1 MTPKI
6 HFISEYDQIVNDY
19 GPPLRQ
25 WCIRYEARHAYF
37 KKITIKSNNFKNV
50 PKMLA
55 TRYSLKQIYKLSRLP
70 HLRMSNYA
78 VRIQNIEVSAF
89 KKQMKELLLN
99 HFGDINLN
107 KDIVQC
113 SKLCYD
119 NIEYCRFTVLIIG
132 LLNINEQPIF
142 GQIIRILK
150 TNEKWWLL
158 VDVLTTVGY
167 DENLFAW
174 EIKSTDHYVMLDPH
188 NLKSIPKV
196 SKNSFENVVN
206 LLSYQ
211 KIFIS
216 ISLIEY
222 DIDGTTL
229 EMMSNVERIS
239 TVIPTFKQQLLF
251 LKERE
256 KLFQTNN
263 GILINSSGSSSSSS
277 TNLNSSSS
285 SIESISNNLFSKSLD
300 QLTSDQSFDEQMIKQ
315 TFPDK
320 YIIPPLPDAVLKD
333 IEEAALH
340 KFGPHCSNRQILV
353 DAVAHDL
360 ISNYKIF
367 YPNHQQFDVI
377 GIAIVEFLKLPA
389 TKHNVGVW
397 KDALQTKLKRKRSE
411 NSDHIEV
418 QQYQLKYARV
428 GSGRPIKKRIGEVV
442 QRDRQK
448 QMMLA
453 FYDETTLHK
462 MQLKAE
468 QLRDI
473 SPIDINNQVKLWN
486 ETMQVRRQYIREN
499 STSDIVKEFPGYSNP
514 ILIFEEI
521 KMIMK
526 VDLAAAV
533 RRQVPILIEKISKTF
548 DFINDSSPF
557 RLIKILCREFNETVH
572 HILSNTEPS
581 VPHPTLVLV
590 DDRIYIYVDFVQ
602 VVSTSSPDDALALLI
617 AMYTIFELAFNKNSR
632 SIRLLYSILYAD
644 PRFLPNTIRIFLK
657 EKNIDVY
664 DEENKKLTSS
674 STTLS
679 NYTTTSINS
688 QSSND
693 LAIIQT
699 YSSPVR
705 DNDINSPDPTDTIFS
720 QKNADLDSNILINTD
735 QASQIAEESST
746 VLKNSQN
753 QYLNSRKR
761 PQRVA
766 KAAVEK
772 SKLFIDNMDDNEE
785 DTQENHLPNKK
796 RKSSTSSRS
805 YKRTRRD

>member
-78 VRIQNIEVSAF
+78 VRIQKIEISAF
-89 KKQMKELLLN
+89 NKQMKELLLN

-132 LLNINEQPIF
+132 LLDINEQPIF

-188 NLKSIPKV
+188 NLKYYYKGLDV
-196 SKNSFENVVN
+196 YEVN
-206 LLSYQ
+206 NA
-211 KIFIS
+211 K
-216 ISLIEY
+216 Y

-263 GILINSSGSSSSSS
+263 GISINSSGSSSSSS

-300 QLTSDQSFDEQMIKQ
+300 QSTSDQSFDEQMIKQ

-377 GIAIVEFLKLPA
+377 GIAMVEFLKLPA

-397 KDALQTKLKRKRSE
+397 KNALQTKLRRKRSE
-411 NSDHIEV
+411 NSDYIEV
-418 QQYQLKYARV
+418 QQHQLKYVRV
-428 GSGRPIKKRIGEVV
+428 GSGRPIKKRIGEVI
-442 QRDRQK
+442 QRDCEK

-453 FYDETTLHK
+453 FYDETTLYN

-473 SPIDINNQVKLWN
+473 SPIDINNQMMLWN

-514 ILIFEEI
+514 TLIFEEI

-533 RRQVPILIEKISKTF
+533 RRQVPILIEKVSKTF

-581 VPHPTLVLV
+581 IPHQTLVLF

-602 VVSTSSPDDALALLI
+602 VVSTSSPDDVVALLI

-644 PRFLPNTIRIFLK
+644 PCFLPNTIRIFLK

-679 NYTTTSINS
+679 NNITTSINS

-693 LAIIQT
+693 LNIIQT
-699 YSSPVR
+699 YTSPVQ

-720 QKNADLDSNILINTD
+720 QKNADLDSNILINID